1 MDLSESLMAHAALA
15 AKLAHRVPRALHNP
29 AIRRRHLECLAR
41 FLIQRAVATDELL
54 VEMELKGCD
63 ETTVRAAQSVQ
74 QLWSSV
80 IQLVECRL
88 AEEDDAVVEVPP
100 ASQPSRLEASA

>member
-1 MDLSESLMAHAALA
+1 MDLSESLVAHAALA
-15 AKLAHRVPRALHNP
+15 AKLAHRVPKVLNHP

-54 VEMELKGCD
+54 VEMELRGAD
-63 ETTVRAAQSVQ
+63 RTTVRAVQSVQ

-80 IQLVECRL
+80 IQLVESRL
-88 AEEDDAVVEVPP
+88 EEEDDAVVQAP
-100 ASQPSRLEASA
+100 SQRTRLEASA